1 MDLQK
6 SSLRLVDKQAAEVA
20 KTDDRVTLK
29 QMHDKVASVEYLHPQ
44 SAPTLTIAVVTLD
57 NGFAVTGESAC
68 ADPKNFNKELGQKF
82 AAENAIK
89 KIWALEGYVLRE
101 RLFQKEQR

>member
-1 MDLQK
+1 MTIK
-6 SSLRLVDKQAAEVA
+6 ESSLRLVDQQAAEVA

-29 QMHDKVASVEYLHPQ
+29 QMHDKIASVEFLYPQ

-82 AAENAIK
+82 AADNAIK
-89 KIWALEGYVLRE
+89 KIWNLEGYILRE
-101 RLFQKEQR
+101 RLFQKEYR